1 MIRIHKECIAVGM
14 TIPEKFKL
22 EAVTYVSK
30 SIQRGENVEV
40 VKEIELLLLPGRK
53 TLALGSILAHEL
65 MRAWMRVQGDEGLDL
80 KITEGL
86 AQVMAHKWLE

>member
-53 TLALGSILAHEL
+53 V
-65 MRAWMRVQGDEGLDL
+65 RAMLLLICTDFQSNLL
-80 KITEGL
+80 LNFYAFT
-86 AQVMAHKWLE
+86 